1 MKKIIDLWKNTGL
14 VLKII
19 IGMIAGIFL
28 ALAVP
33 QASGISFLGTLFV
46 GALRAIAPLLV
57 FVMIINSLAGAKKG
71 KKTNMQFIIVLYL
84 LGNFFAALTALIAS
98 YAFPVTINLDGVSS
112 AAADIT
118 PPQGIGEVV
127 QNLLTSVVA
136 NPVESLANGNYIG
149 LLVWA
154 CLIGAAM
161 KSSSEKTK
169 AMLSDFSE
177 GLTTVVRWIIECAPF
192 GILGLVFGA
201 ISERGLGELLDY
213 AGLLGLL
220 VGTMMVV
227 MFVMNP
233 LIVFF
238 CTHKNPFPLVGVCL
252 KDSFVTAFFTRS
264 SAANIPVN
272 MAICKRL
279 GLNKDTYSVSIPLGA
294 TINMAGAAVTI
305 SILTLATVHTLNISV
320 DFPTAL
326 ILCVLSAISAA
337 GTSGVAGG
345 SLLLV
350 PMACSLFGIPSA
362 VSMQVVGIGFIT
374 GIVQDSCE
382 TGLNSST
389 DVLYTAAAE
398 IRDRRLH
405 PEKYDK
411 PLPPVYAAKKA
422 NNDTTVDF

>member
-1 MKKIIDLWKNTGL
+1 MKKIIGLWTNTSL
-14 VLKII
+14 VLKIV
-19 IGMIAGIFL
+19 IGMAIGIVL
-28 ALAVP
+28 ALTLP
-33 QASGISFLGTLFV
+33 QASGISFLGNLFV
-46 GALRAIAPLLV
+46 GALRGIAPLLV

-71 KKTNMQFIIVLYL
+71 VSTNMRFIIVLYL
-84 LGNFFAALTALIAS
+84 LGNFFAALTALITS
-98 YAFPVTINLDGVSS
+98 WIFPVTINLDGIS
-112 AAADIT
+112 AAAADVT

-136 NPVESLANGNYIG
+136 NPIESLANGNYIG

-154 CLIGAAM
+154 CLIGAAL
-161 KSSSEKTK
+161 KSSSERTKTV
-169 AMLSDFSE
+169 LSDFSE
-177 GLTTVVRWIIECAPF
+177 GLTTVVRWIIECAPI
-192 GILGLVFGA
+192 GILGLVYGA
-201 ISERGLGELLDY
+201 ISEKGLGELLNY

-220 VGTMMVV
+220 VGTMLLIIFIV
-227 MFVMNP
+227 NP
-233 LIVFF
+233 IIVFF
-238 CTHKNPFPLVGVCL
+238 CTHKNPYPLLGVCL

-272 MAICKRL
+272 MAVCKRL

-294 TINMAGAAVTI
+294 TINMGGAAVTI
-305 SILTLATVHTLNISV
+305 SILTLATVNTLNIIV

-326 ILCVLSAISAA
+326 ILCVLSAVSAA

-350 PMACSLFGIPSA
+350 PMACSLFGIPSTL
-362 VSMQVVGIGFIT
+362 SMQVVGIGFVT

-398 IRDRRLH
+398 MRDRRLH

-411 PLPPVYAAKKA
+411 PLPPIYAAKK
-422 NNDTTVDF
+422 NNNTKTVDF

>member
-1 MKKIIDLWKNTGL
+1 MVKALGIWKNTSL
-14 VLKII
+14 VLKIV
-19 IGMIAGIFL
+19 IGMIVGIVL
-28 ALAVP
+28 ALIVP
-33 QASGISFLGTLFV
+33 QANWISFLGDLFV

-57 FVMIINSLAGAKKG
+57 FVMIINSLASAKKG
-71 KKTNMQFIIVLYL
+71 EKTNMSFIIVLYM

-98 YAFPVTINLDGVSS
+98 RIFPITINLNNI
-112 AAADIT
+112 AAAATEVT
-118 PPQGIGEVV
+118 PPQGIGEVI
-127 QNLLTSVVA
+127 QNLLTSIVA
-136 NPVESLANGNYIG
+136 NPIDSLANGNYIG
-149 LLVWA
+149 LLAWS
-154 CLIGAAM
+154 CLIGVAL
-161 KSSSEKTK
+161 KSASSKTK
-169 AMLSDFSE
+169 TVLSDFSD

-192 GILGLVFGA
+192 GILGLMFGA
-201 ISERGLGELLDY
+201 ISARGLGELLNY

-227 MFVMNP
+227 LFVMNP
-233 LIVFF
+233 IIVFL
-238 CTHKNPFPLVGVCL
+238 CTRKNPFPLVGLCL

-294 TINMAGAAVTI
+294 TINMGGAAVTI
-305 SILTLATVHTLNISV
+305 SILALATANTLNISV

-350 PMACSLFGIPSA
+350 PLACSLFGIPSEI
-362 VSMQVVGIGFIT
+362 SMQVVGIGFIT
-374 GIVQDSCE
+374 GIIQDSCE
-382 TGLNSST
+382 TGVNSST

-411 PLPPVYAAKKA
+411 PLPDIYAKEA
-422 NNDTTVDF
+422 NNNTTIDF